1 MSWVR
6 GIRNLYDLNAN
17 PDASESQVIGWLS
30 TDTGPCPVIS
40 LDKYLNKSTE
50 FNNQS
55 KKILLFRIPHGLFGI
70 LVDSVENI
78 FQVAVNRVFSI
89 PRIVGGFALHCF
101 DEAIYYESHLILAL
115 SPLSIYSKVYLNRL
129 TSLNHKNL
137 TTSDYSLLNISI
149 ANHRQRKIVIFTTAT
164 DDSVLYGLSITQ
176 IPQILQSLP
185 VLHVPSSEE
194 YLIGIIE
201 WRGLIL
207 PVIDISYCV
216 EKKRS
221 KVESDGRILVVRL
234 VKTPLYIAIM
244 IQSQVTI
251 QSFPIKQDLYKF
263 DNLPNILSIHKSFKF
278 QDQLLV
284 VPDIDNIVMCD
295 QKDASTCE

>member
-1 MSWVR
+1 
-6 GIRNLYDLNAN
+6 
-17 PDASESQVIGWLS
+17 
-30 TDTGPCPVIS
+30 
-40 LDKYLNKSTE
+40 
-50 FNNQS
+50 
-55 KKILLFRIPHGLFGI
+55 
-70 LVDSVENI
+70 
-78 FQVAVNRVFSI
+78 
-89 PRIVGGFALHCF
+89 
-101 DEAIYYESHLILAL
+101 
-115 SPLSIYSKVYLNRL
+115 
-129 TSLNHKNL
+129 
-137 TTSDYSLLNISI
+137 
-149 ANHRQRKIVIFTTAT
+149 
-164 DDSVLYGLSITQ
+164 
-176 IPQILQSLP
+176 LQSLP

-263 DNLPNILSIHKSFKF
+263 DNLPNILSIHKSFKI

-284 VPDIDNIVMCD
+284 VPDIDNIVMCG